1 MKQLKLLAAAALGG
15 TLVSPAVFAQTVYGL
30 VDVGYQYAKHADG
43 IVNKNFVQ
51 SGQHSG
57 SRFGVRG
64 TEDLAAG
71 IYATY
76 QIEFNIVA
84 DTGGPGATDTTRQT
98 FVGLGSKAWGELT
111 LGRQYTQTY
120 HAFHVGSAS
129 GTTTFSSF
137 YTTDGMAFPQ
147 RISNAVK
154 YSSPAMG
161 GFSFGALHAFG
172 ESTTAGTSDHGDY
185 SDFILRFSPGPIGI
199 AASHARQITQVATV
213 ENHLKIN
220 QLVGNWDNRAF
231 GVYGG
236 FLTRKNQGAA
246 AGATP
251 TDVRAY
257 WLNPVARFGG
267 RHEVYGLWG
276 KVRNKAAAAAD
287 ADVMAVTYQHVL
299 SKRTRVYT
307 SLGRVDND
315 PGSAVEL
322 NAFAATVAP
331 GYDPR
336 GFQLGVLHAF

>member
-1 MKQLKLLAAAALGG
+1 
-15 TLVSPAVFAQTVYGL
+15 
-30 VDVGYQYAKHADG
+30 
-43 IVNKNFVQ
+43 
-51 SGQHSG
+51 
-57 SRFGVRG
+57 
-64 TEDLAAG
+64 
-71 IYATY
+71 
-76 QIEFNIVA
+76 
-84 DTGGPGATDTTRQT
+84 
-98 FVGLGSKAWGELT
+98 
-111 LGRQYTQTY
+111 
-120 HAFHVGSAS
+120 
-129 GTTTFSSF
+129 
-137 YTTDGMAFPQ
+137 
-147 RISNAVK
+147 
-154 YSSPAMG
+154 MG

-185 SDFILRFSPGPIGI
+185 SDFIVRFSPGPIGI
-199 AASHARQITQVATV
+199 AASHARQITQVASV
-213 ENHLKIN
+213 ENHLKVN

-231 GVYGG
+231 GMYGG
-236 FLTRKNQGAA
+236 FMTRKNQGAA